1 MNDSELTGPSKSQ
14 RKRDSNALQE
24 LGAKLTGLT
33 PAALKKCA
41 LPEAV
46 LDAIKEYKRLPN
58 KHGARNR
65 QMQFIGKVM
74 RDMPDEVIVRINA
87 QLTQDVTVEKRR
99 YMALEE
105 LRAGLLA
112 ENQERLEQLAQE
124 QPLADME
131 QIRQLI
137 KKAHQEQQQ
146 EATPLASRK
155 LFQLLRQ
162 LYGV

>member
-1 MNDSELTGPSKSQ
+1 MSEFDATAPSKSQ
-14 RKRDSNALQE
+14 RKRDSSALQE
-24 LGAKLTGLT
+24 LGAKLTELT
-33 PAALKKCA
+33 PVALKKCA
-41 LPEAV
+41 LPEEV
-46 LDAIKEYKRLPN
+46 LDAIKEYQRLPN

-74 RDMPDEVIVRINA
+74 RDMPEEVIARINA
-87 QLTQDVTVEKRR
+87 QINQDVTLVKRR

-105 LRAGLLA
+105 LRTSLLA
-112 ENQERLEQLAQE
+112 DNKERLEQLAKE

-131 QIRQLI
+131 QVKQLI